1 MRKKVLFVINEM
13 INGGG
18 QRSLINLLELFDYEK
33 YDVDLLLFKER
44 GDFMEMI
51 PEKVNLVSTETKL
64 QCLFSNDIKK
74 IFNFKMFYINLTQIR
89 GTIASKIRATSGYNK
104 GQIRWNKFYKKVI
117 PEMSKHY
124 DVAISYLEGESLYY
138 IVDKVNADRK
148 ISFIHTDYSKINA
161 DKTFDSEYFYKV
173 DNIVGIS
180 EKCVDILKDI
190 FPEHISKII
199 YLPNLVSSKSIYRQA
214 KMYYPEEYKKNMKT
228 IILSVGRL
236 TPLKGFDM
244 AIDVAY
250 MLKQSDIPFK
260 WFILGDGE
268 LKEELNQSI
277 QNKHLSDCVEL
288 IGARKNPYPYIY
300 NSEIIV
306 QTSKYEG
313 KSMVLDEAKIL
324 NKPIVVT
331 NYETVKDQINENE
344 GIIVDMNAESI
355 YEGIIKMIRNQNVY
369 KTYLKKHNYS
379 NEEKI
384 SEYYAIMGGCIN
396 DEINS
401 N

>member
-1 MRKKVLFVINEM
+1 MKKKVLFVINEM

-33 YDVDLLLFKER
+33 YDVDLLLFKEQ
-44 GDFMEMI
+44 GDFMEII
-51 PEKVNLVSTETKL
+51 PEKVNLVSTEKKL
-64 QCLFSNDIKK
+64 QCLFLNDIKK
-74 IFNFKMFYINLTQIR
+74 IFSLKMLYINLIQIV
-89 GTIASKIRATSGYNK
+89 GTIVSKVRAVSGYNK
-104 GQIRWNKFYKKVI
+104 GQIRWKKFYKKVI
-117 PEMSKHY
+117 PEMGKHY

-138 IVDKVNADRK
+138 IVDKVNAHK
-148 ISFIHTDYSKINA
+148 KVSFIHTDYSKINA

-180 EKCVDILKDI
+180 EKCVDILKDT
-190 FPEHISKII
+190 FPEHISRII

-214 KMYYPEEYKKNMKT
+214 KMYYPEEYKKNMET
-228 IILSVGRL
+228 IILSIGRL

-244 AIDVAY
+244 AIDAAF
-250 MLKQSDIPFK
+250 MLKQSGIPFK

-268 LKEELNQSI
+268 LKEELNHSI

-288 IGARKNPYPYIY
+288 IGVRKNPYPYIY
-300 NSEIIV
+300 NSDIIV

-331 NYETVKDQINENE
+331 NYETVKDQINDNE
-344 GIIVDMNAESI
+344 GIIVDMNAKSI
-355 YEGIIKMIRNQNVY
+355 SEGIIKMIRNQNMY
-369 KTYLKKHNYS
+369 KIYLEKRNYS